1 MNHPA
6 SVRPV
11 GWLLVSIMLT
21 LLLAGCSGKKTEDPV
36 ASAREALAKNDSKT
50 AIIHLKNALTADT
63 TLAEA
68 RYLMGVA
75 LLRAGDAAGSEAEL
89 RKALGY
95 QHPEAQVFPALAEA
109 LMAQRQYRNLTNEFA
124 KVALPDRAAQA
135 RLQTLV
141 AAAFTAQRETDKS
154 RDAVQAALAAD
165 AGNGPALLLQARGQA
180 ATRDF
185 EGALATARSVEGNA
199 SSKAESWKLQGDVL
213 WYGKGQA
220 EPALAAYRKSVDANP
235 SYINGHVAL
244 LNALIVQGRFDDAAK
259 QLEQLQ
265 KAAPKSLSAK
275 HFETLLAFQRK
286 DFKLAGSLSQQ
297 LLEMAPENAKS
308 LQLAGEIALQA
319 NALGPAEAHL
329 TKAVQLAP
337 KATRARRMLVATYL
351 RSGQSVKALAALQPA
366 LKADT
371 VSAATNALAGEVYL
385 HNGDPKKAEEYFSK
399 AAKQD
404 PKDSLTR
411 TSLALTH
418 LASGGDQ
425 AALGELQ
432 EIALSDKNTTAD
444 LALISEHL
452 RRRAFDKALKA
463 IDGLEKKQ
471 PDRPLA
477 ANLRGQALLAK
488 KDLAGARQSFERA
501 AVIDTSFFPAVASLA
516 LMDLAEKQP
525 DKARKRF
532 EALLA
537 INPKNTQALLALAEL
552 RARSGGITVEVT
564 ELFARAIAA
573 SPGETLPRLLLINF
587 HLRSQNLK
595 SALAAAQDAVAALP
609 SNPEMFDALGGVQQ
623 ASGDIQQALAAFSK
637 AASLQPESA
646 QPLMRMANAQMAA
659 DNRDAAATSLRK
671 ALAIKPDLLD
681 AQRGLMMLAARAK
694 NYPEALRIAR
704 TVQKQRPK
712 QGIGH
717 QFEGE
722 VAAAQKKWDQALEA
736 YRLGLKLDP
745 TPELATKTHY
755 ALGSAGK
762 AADADAFAS
771 TWLRDHPKDLEFRLY
786 LGDHASARAD
796 YVAAEKIYGGVV
808 QIQPE
813 NAAAFNN
820 LAWVN
825 GKLGRDG
832 AVAYAEKAIALDP
845 NQPTYMDTLAMLLYD
860 RGDYAKALEWQN
872 KAVALQPQVGLYRLN
887 LAKIQIKSGKKD
899 MARKELENLAKLGD
913 RLHEQAEVAS
923 LLKSL

>member
-1 MNHPA
+1 MNQAACARRVHWMA
-6 SVRPV
+6 
-11 GWLLVSIMLT
+11 VSILLT
-21 LLLAGCSGKKTEDPV
+21 LLLAGCSDKKPEDAL
-36 ASAREALAKNDSKT
+36 ASAREALAKNDSKA
-50 AIIHLKNALTADT
+50 AIIHLKNALTANT

-68 RYLMGVA
+68 RYLLGVT

-89 RKALGY
+89 RKALGFK
-95 QHPEAQVFPALAEA
+95 HPEAQVFPALAEA
-109 LMAQRQYRNLTNEFA
+109 LMAQRQYRKLTDEFA
-124 KVALPDRAAQA
+124 NVALSDGAAQA

-141 AAAFTAQRETDKS
+141 AAAFTAQRQTEKS

-180 ATRDF
+180 AKRDF
-185 EGALATARSVEGNA
+185 DGALATARSVEGNA
-199 SSKAESWKLQGDVL
+199 SSKSEAWKLQGDVL

-220 EPALAAYRKSVDANP
+220 EPALAAYRKSVEANP
-235 SYINGHVAL
+235 GYVNGHVAL
-244 LNALIVQGRFDDAAK
+244 LNVLIVQGRFDDATR
-259 QLEQLQ
+259 QLDQLQ

-308 LQLAGEIALQA
+308 LQLAGEIALHA
-319 NALGPAEAHL
+319 NALGQAEAYL
-329 TKAVQLAP
+329 AKAVQLAP
-337 KATRARRMLVATYL
+337 KAARARRMLVATYL
-351 RSGQSVKALAALQPA
+351 RSGQPVKALATLQPA

-371 VSAATNALAGEVYL
+371 VSAATNALAGEVFL
-385 HNGDPKKAEEYFSK
+385 HNGDPKKAEEYFGK

-404 PKDSLTR
+404 PKDSLAR

-418 LASGGDQ
+418 LAAGGDQ
-425 AALGELQ
+425 TALGELQ
-432 EIALSDKNTTAD
+432 EIARSDTNTSAD
-444 LALISEHL
+444 LALISAQL
-452 RRRAFDKALKA
+452 RRRDFDKALKA
-463 IDGLEKKQ
+463 IDRLEKKQ

-488 KDLAGARQSFERA
+488 RDLDGARKSFERA
-501 AVIDTSFFPAVASLA
+501 TVIDASFFPAVASLA
-516 LMDLAEKQP
+516 LMDLAENKP
-525 DKARKRF
+525 DEARKRF

-552 RARSGGITVEVT
+552 RARSGGAKVEVT

-573 SPGETLPRLLLINF
+573 SPSETLPRLLLINF
-587 HLRSQNLK
+587 HLRSQDFK

-609 SNPEMFDALGGVQQ
+609 NNPELFDALGRVQQ

-646 QPLMRMANAQMAA
+646 QPWMRMANAQMAA

-671 ALAIKPDLLD
+671 ALAITPDLLE
-681 AQRGLMMLAARAK
+681 AQRGLMMLAVRAK
-694 NYPEALRIAR
+694 NYPEALSIAR

-712 QGIGH
+712 QSIGH

-736 YRLGLKLDP
+736 YLLGLKLGP
-745 TPELATKTHY
+745 TPELATKMHY
-755 ALGSAGK
+755 VLGSAGK
-762 AADADAFAS
+762 AADADAFAT

-786 LGDHASARAD
+786 LGDQASARAD
-796 YVAAEKIYGGVV
+796 YAAAEKVYASVV
-808 QIQPE
+808 QIQPG
-813 NAAAFNN
+813 NAAALNN

-832 AVAYAEKAIALDP
+832 AVAYAEKAIALEP
-845 NQPTYMDTLAMLLYD
+845 AQPTYMDTLAMLLYD
-860 RGDYAKALEWQN
+860 KGDYAKALEWQN
-872 KAVALQPQVGLYRLN
+872 KAVALQPQVGLFRLN

-899 MARKELENLAKLGD
+899 MARKELESLAKLGG
-913 RLHEQAEVAS
+913 RLHEQPEVAS